1 MQVVQEFLKR
11 CDIFG
16 QGVNFNYKKE
26 DTYRTGFG
34 GLASLVII
42 VVLVVFFQS
51 NVITFFAK
59 TQIFVAQKTDF
70 QEDPDLIELNDEN
83 FMIAFQIEQTN
94 FTTNPY
100 FNITVLQQKS
110 TRLDNGTVIKI
121 AQEINLIPCTL
132 DRFQKVFTK
141 YNVDFKAQF
150 DQVGL
155 KNFLC
160 PDYNYSLNLA
170 GRYASHEFDYIKII
184 VTDCNNNTSQ
194 NSRLTWKPNCQTK
207 EAISSF
213 LSKNSAFKVS
223 LYMTNLVMNP
233 TNPKDYATAFL
244 DDELYFTFTPKQL
257 SRQANIFWRKYNFQ
271 TDDSLTP
278 FQAIVNETYN
288 VRSATDYRD
297 LTLLGTAADST
308 YAQFYMRRSTY
319 SENILRNYQ
328 KVDDL
333 MSYLGGFLQIMIVFF
348 GFFIQVYNK
357 QSFDLSNEL
366 FDFDLDD
373 NSQSKLN
380 RNDLISNAD
389 DFDFQA
395 QAQDSNQ
402 QQSMMSL
409 GQVQQ
414 SARFDKDQTNM
425 NKSQKSIKNP
435 SKGIS
440 IKQLN
445 SVQEIIPLS
454 QLSIN
459 NIKLLEKHQTSLDKI
474 GSKNGRQYFF
484 EQIQRIFAKTR
495 KLEFTFR
502 FFFQK
507 VFCERMMK
515 NPQVLLLNKAVNQ
528 INAELDVFGILD
540 KLHEIDKLK
549 ELLLKKPQ
557 QIIFNF
563 TPKPLITLQESKSL
577 PSRQRAQTLKSS
589 KHSRSMN
596 NINKVE
602 SSMKIQLDQVS
613 KQVIENKEN
622 FLDPDSPQYLYSKLF
637 KAYERLMALIENQ
650 DEDAY
655 LNNQLIKKLGPQIQ
669 NIFEVSWL
677 LIQQTKTSKEIDVN
691 DRAKR
696 LISSKFS
703 KFKNPVQQDKE
714 SDGEVD
720 LQDIEMQLSP
730 KTSQNQSI
738 LKRVIGK
745 RNSNEF

>member
-26 DTYRTGFG
+26 DTYKTGFG
-34 GLASLVII
+34 GFASLVII
-42 VVLVVFFQS
+42 VVLIVFFQS

-59 TQIFVAQKTDF
+59 THISVALTTDF
-70 QEDPDLIELNDEN
+70 DEDPDLIILNDEN
-83 FMIAFQIEQTN
+83 FMIAFQIEQAN

-100 FNITVLQQKS
+100 FNITVLQQNS

-121 AQEINLIPCTL
+121 TQEINLIPCTL
-132 DRFQKVFTK
+132 DRFQKIFTK
-141 YNVDFKAQF
+141 YNVDFKTQF

-160 PDYNYSLNLA
+160 PDYNYSIKLA
-170 GRYASHEFDYIKII
+170 GRYASTEFDYIKIS
-184 VTDCNNNTSQ
+184 VSDCNDNTSQ
-194 NSRLTWKPNCQTK
+194 NSRLTWKPICQSK
-207 EAISSF
+207 EAIQSF
-213 LSKNSAFKVS
+213 LKKNSAFKVS

-233 TNPKDYATAFL
+233 TNPQDYATAFL

-271 TDDSLTP
+271 TDESLTP
-278 FQAIVNETYN
+278 FKVVVNETYN

-297 LTLLGTAADST
+297 LTMLGNAVDSV

-319 SENILRNYQ
+319 SENVWRNYQ

-357 QSFDLSNEL
+357 QSQLVDLSNEL
-366 FDFDLDD
+366 FDFDIEDD
-373 NSQSKLN
+373 QQTKLN
-380 RNDLISNAD
+380 RNELVSNAD

-409 GQVQQ
+409 GPVQQ
-414 SARFDKDQTNM
+414 SVRFDKDQANL

-440 IKQLN
+440 IRQLN
-445 SVQEIIPLS
+445 SVHEITPLS

-459 NIKLLEKHQTSLDKI
+459 NIKLLEKHQTSLEKI
-474 GSKNGRQYFF
+474 GSKNGRQYFL
-484 EQIQRIFAKTR
+484 EQIQKLFAKTK
-495 KLEFTFR
+495 KLEFTFK

-549 ELLLKKPQ
+549 GLLLKKPQ

-563 TPKPLITLQESKSL
+563 TPKPLISLYESKSL

-589 KHSRSMN
+589 KHSRSF
-596 NINKVE
+596 NKVE

-613 KQVIENKEN
+613 KQVIENKDN
-622 FLDPDSPQYLYSKLF
+622 FLDHDSPQYLYSKLF

-650 DEDAY
+650 HEDAY
-655 LNNQLIKKLGPQIQ
+655 LNNQLIRKLGPQIQ

-691 DRAKR
+691 DRAKK

-703 KFKNPVQQDKE
+703 KFKNQNQQDKE

-720 LQDIEMQLSP
+720 PQDIEMQFSP